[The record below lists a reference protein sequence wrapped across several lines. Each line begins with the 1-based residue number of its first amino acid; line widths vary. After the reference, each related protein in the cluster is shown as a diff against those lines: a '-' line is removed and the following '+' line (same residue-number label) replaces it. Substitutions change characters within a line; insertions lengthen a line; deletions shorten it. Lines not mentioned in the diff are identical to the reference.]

1 MDNPSFARRVTSF
14 FTNMSEQ
21 KSVAIVFVVAMFIDI
36 MDGTIVNTA
45 LPAIGRDFHHG
56 SPTDLSWVVLGYLM
70 SLAIWIPASGWLGD
84 RFGTKKIFLFALAMF
99 TGASA
104 LCGLAGSINQL
115 TFFRFLQGIG
125 GGMMTPVGTTMLYRV
140 YPPHQRQRAGS
151 LLAIPALLAPATGPV
166 LGGWIT
172 DTWSWRWI
180 FYVNVPLGVAA
191 FLFGLW
197 RVKEYQHHA
206 ENKFDPTGFVFSAVS
221 LSTILYAL
229 NRVETSGWGSPSV
242 YMPLLVGLASGV
254 ALVLAQ
260 KRVKEPLLALRL
272 FKDRVFTV
280 TNIVSAFA
288 TASFFGLI
296 LIMPLMLQGVRGLSP
311 SMSGLTTFPQ
321 ALGVM
326 MMSPLSRL
334 LYPKIGPRRMLVV
347 GLTLAG
353 ATMMLLLDTSLTSNL
368 WVYRSIL
375 FGRGLCWA
383 FIFSPLQAAAFS
395 QVSLPDTGRA
405 SALYATQRQ
414 VASSLGVAILISILM
429 TQINHVKATLGTIPP
444 ALVASHYYD
453 AYKWPFL
460 MTCLF
465 AFGGA
470 FFALFI
476 DDHKVLAVYRERAAR
491 QAAASKAEA

>member
-1 MDNPSFARRVTSF
+1 
-14 FTNMSEQ
+14 MSEQ
-21 KSVAIVFVVAMFIDI
+21 KSVALVFVVAMFIDI

-45 LPAIGRDFHHG
+45 LPAIGNDFHHG
-56 SPTDLSWVVLGYLM
+56 SPTDLSWIVLGYLM

-104 LCGLAGSINQL
+104 LCGLATSIDQL

-151 LLAIPALLAPATGPV
+151 LLAIPTLLAPATGPV

-180 FYVNVPLGVAA
+180 FYVNVPLGLAA
-191 FLFGLW
+191 FAFGLW
-197 RVKEYQHHA
+197 RLKEHQHHA
-206 ENKFDPTGFVFSAVS
+206 ENRFDPTGFVLSAVS
-221 LSTILYAL
+221 LSAILYGL
-229 NRVETSGWGSPSV
+229 NRVEVAGWGSPQVQTSLIAGLIAGV
-242 YMPLLVGLASGV
+242 VLVFTQSRI
-254 ALVLAQ
+254 
-260 KRVKEPLLALRL
+260 KDPLLALRL
-272 FKDRVFTV
+272 FRDRTFTL
-280 TNIVSAFA
+280 TNIISAFS

-296 LIMPLMLQGVRGLSP
+296 LVMPLMLQGVRHLSP

-326 MMSPLSRL
+326 MMSPLSRIV
-334 LYPKIGPRRMLVV
+334 YPKIGPRRMLVV

-353 ATMMLLLDTSLTSNL
+353 GIMLLLLDTNVTSNL
-368 WVYRSIL
+368 WVYRAIL

-395 QVSLPDTGRA
+395 QISLPDTGRA
-405 SALYATQRQ
+405 SALYSTQRQ
-414 VASSLGVAILISILM
+414 VASSIGVAVLISLLM
-429 TQINHVKATLGTIPP
+429 TQINHVKASLSTIPQ
-444 ALVASHYYD
+444 AAQAAHLYN
-453 AYKWPFL
+453 AYKVPFL
-460 MTCLF
+460 ATCLF

-470 FFALFI
+470 FFSLFL
-476 DDHKVLAVYRERAAR
+476 DDEKILSVFRQRAAQ
-491 QAAASKAEA
+491 QAAASTNESPSS